1 MKYLSVSPVVPY
13 DKIGHAGGKTYNY
26 YQKQLAKERSIEQNI
41 FCFSKKSDLIRCDL
55 DFYGIKH
62 TVALTSGSMCSNIQH
77 LMFNVLDKI
86 FGRLSFYSGYKKH
99 KIMVYLKYLNLQ
111 GNFPDVIQLEWTEFV
126 LFASA
131 ICRKYKNIK
140 LIASEHDV
148 SFQGA
153 ERRYL
158 QAKGWKRKILKRKY
172 EQLKHRE
179 LDALKLCHIVMP
191 QSEKD
196 KRLLVQNG
204 IPEQKIFV
212 LTPYYHNMSYIKR
225 EELNHDILFW
235 GAMYRKENYEAALWF
250 IEKVMPLLKDTDVR
264 FVVAG
269 NRPPKVLLDQAN
281 DRILVTGFVKD
292 ESDLFSHSMCFVS
305 PLLLGAGIKVKVL
318 EALSAGI
325 PVLTNEIGIEG
336 IPATKTI
343 HYYHCNTAEE
353 YAEKIISLIDNREE
367 QERVAKEARG
377 FVNSRFNLSEAAED
391 FKEMV
396 LGL

>member
-1 MKYLSVSPVVPY
+1 MLYISDCVPY
-13 DKIGHAGGKTYNY
+13 DGIRHAGGKTLNY
-26 YQKQLAKERSIEQNI
+26 YVTSLVGDKNINIKIVGISNETEWKELTKKPSIDYRPVISKGSLTKNI
-41 FCFSKKSDLIRCDL
+41 IRCAMDC
-55 DFYGIKH
+55 FGIFTFRKRYDQSYYKIYH
-62 TVALTSGSMCSNIQH
+62 
-77 LMFNVLDKI
+77 VLR
-86 FGRLSFYSGYKKH
+86 G
-99 KIMVYLKYLNLQ
+99 LKVLRQENYT
-111 GNFPDVIQLEWTEFV
+111 PDVIILEWTKMV
-126 LFASA
+126 LLAQDVHNFFPKA
-131 ICRKYKNIK
+131 R

-158 QAKGWKRKILKRKY
+158 RAKGWQRKRLKQKY
-172 EQLKHRE
+172 EQLKRRE
-179 LDALKLCHIVMP
+179 LKALDFCNVVMP

-196 KRLLVQNG
+196 KNLLVQNG

-212 LTPYYHNMSYIKR
+212 LTPYYHNMDYIKR
-225 EELNHDILFW
+225 DELNHDVLFW
-235 GAMYRKENYEAALWF
+235 GAMYRKENYQAALWF

-281 DRILVTGFVKD
+281 DRVLVTGFVKD

-336 IPATKTI
+336 IPATKSI
-343 HYYHCNTAEE
+343 DYYHCSTAEE
-353 YAEKIISLIDNREE
+353 YAETIIGLIDNHKE
-367 QERVAKEARG
+367 QARIAKEARKFMNG
-377 FVNSRFNLSEAAED
+377 KFNLNEAAKD
-391 FKEMV
+391 YKKMV
-396 LGL
+396 LNV